1 MQRMIAKLVSIV
13 GRFAGRAPTAASS
26 RDLRELR
33 WGVLGAF
40 LMGVALLAS
49 VLVYVVPFGKSTY
62 WAEMSELG
70 SIKVGDD
77 VRIAG
82 VPVGAVKSIEL
93 RRKDVRVSFTIDD
106 DIFIGDQTSL
116 DVRMLTLIGGRYLA
130 VTSAGTSSL
139 RAPIPSDRVHLPY
152 SLGRTFQDA
161 AQPIADIEG
170 DTLRQNLTNMNRAIA
185 SGPAGI
191 QRAVDAF
198 TSLVEILDR
207 QSRDVSETLA
217 MADEYISAINNSKAI
232 LGELIASVNLMETVG
247 LGKRAEIF
255 EAVRLMEQLLSRIA
269 ALEPVYRSRLDSIA
283 RGLAEIIPELN
294 RLGEGMGQI
303 ITSTRDLMSRLQPIA
318 SSEDGVVIDQSASVV
333 VAQSVCIP
341 VPGKDC

>member
-1 MQRMIAKLVSIV
+1 MQTVKNKLLGVARS
-13 GRFAGRAPTAASS
+13 FAGRRAAVASS
-26 RDLRELR
+26 RAVREFR
-33 WGVLGAF
+33 WGVVGAL

-49 VLVYVVPFGKSTY
+49 ALVYVIPLGKSTY

-82 VPVGAVKSIEL
+82 VPVGSVRSIEL
-93 RRKDVRVSFTIDD
+93 GRRNVRMSFAIDH

-116 DVRMLTLIGGRYLA
+116 EIRMLTIIGGHYIAL
-130 VTSAGTSSL
+130 TPAGNSFL
-139 RAPIPSDRVHLPY
+139 RSPIPSDRVRLPY

-161 AQPIADIEG
+161 VQPIGDIDGE
-170 DTLRQNLTNMNRAIA
+170 TLRKNLTSMNRAIV
-185 SGPAGI
+185 SGPSGI
-191 QRAVDAF
+191 HRAVDAF
-198 TSLVEILDR
+198 ASLVDILDR
-207 QSRDVSETLA
+207 QNRDVSDTLA
-217 MADEYISAINNSKAI
+217 MADEYIGAINNSKAM

-247 LGKRAEIF
+247 LDKQAEIF

-269 ALEPVYRSRLDSIA
+269 ALEPVYRSRLESVA
-283 RGLAEIIPELN
+283 RSLADVIPELN

-303 ITSTRDLMSRLQPIA
+303 VTSTRDLLSRLQPIA
-318 SSEDGVVIDQSASVV
+318 SSEEGIVVDQSASVV
-333 VAQSVCIP
+333 MAQSVCIP